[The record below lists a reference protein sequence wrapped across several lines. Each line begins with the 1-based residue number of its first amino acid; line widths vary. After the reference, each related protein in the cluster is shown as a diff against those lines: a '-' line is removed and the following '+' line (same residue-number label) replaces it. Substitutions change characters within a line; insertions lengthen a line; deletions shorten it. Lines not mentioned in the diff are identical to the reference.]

1 MPSLDELRKK
11 IEDIDEQIIE
21 LIKKRVDL
29 AFLVAQE
36 KKKSNMSILDI
47 SRENEI
53 MARVRKLSADYGL
66 LIDYIEDIF
75 LLIISM
81 TRNVQGILRVAYLG
95 PEGTFS
101 EIAVLKRF
109 GYDIERVP
117 VESISEV
124 FDEVSRG
131 KADIGVVPIENSY
144 GGTVVQTLDEFID
157 SHLKIVGELYLKVHH
172 SLLANVEDISEIK
185 KVYSHPQALAQC
197 KEWLRNNLPGVE
209 LIEARSTSEA
219 SLIASKESNAAA
231 IGNEVL
237 SRKDNLKILKMGI
250 EDDPNNTT
258 RFWIIGDADVKRTG
272 DDKTTIL
279 CYIKD
284 RPGALFD
291 LIKPFKDF
299 GVNMTKIESRPSRLK
314 LWDYLFFIDFEGHV
328 EDENIKE
335 LIREVEKN
343 AAFVKIIGSYPKG
356 IVLE

>member
-1 MPSLDELRKK
+1 MPSLEELRKK
-11 IEDIDEQIIE
+11 IEEIDEQIIG

-29 AFLVAQE
+29 AFIVAQE

-47 SRENEI
+47 SRENEV
-53 MARVRKLSADYGL
+53 MAHVRKLSVDYGL
-66 LIDYIEDIF
+66 LVDYIEDIF
-75 LLIISM
+75 LLIMSM

-109 GYDIERVP
+109 GYDIEKVP

-124 FDEVSRG
+124 FNEVSRG

-172 SLLANVEDISEIK
+172 SLLSNAEDISEIR

-209 LIEARSTSEA
+209 LIETRSTSEA
-219 SLIASKESNAAA
+219 SLIASKEPGAAA
-231 IGNEVL
+231 IGNEIL
-237 SRKDNLKILKMGI
+237 SRKYNLKILKMSI

-258 RFWIIGDADVKRTG
+258 RFWVIGDVEMKRTG
-272 DDKTTIL
+272 DDKTTII

-328 EDENIKE
+328 EDENIRE
-335 LIREVEKN
+335 LIKEVEKN

>member
-29 AFLVAQE
+29 AFLVAKE

-53 MARVRKLSADYGL
+53 MSRVRKISADCGL

-109 GYDIERVP
+109 GYDIERVL

-237 SRKDNLKILKMGI
+237 SRKYNLKILKMGI

-335 LIREVEKN
+335 LIKEVEKN

>member
-11 IEDIDEQIIE
+11 IEDIDKQIIE

-29 AFLVAQE
+29 AFLVAKE

-53 MARVRKLSADYGL
+53 MSRVRKLSADYGL

-237 SRKDNLKILKMGI
+237 SRKYNLKILKMGI